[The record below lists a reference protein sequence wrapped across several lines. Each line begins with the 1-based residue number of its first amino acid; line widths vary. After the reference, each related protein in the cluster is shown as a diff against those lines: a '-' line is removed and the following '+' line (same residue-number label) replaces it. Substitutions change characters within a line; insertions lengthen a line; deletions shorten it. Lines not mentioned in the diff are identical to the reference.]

1 MNLARRTV
9 TLRGYLGRD
18 VEVSGEP
25 YVVLALLIESAISDK
40 ATGLHIART
49 TQIPVV
55 CSTPDYSCAHSHLK
69 EGDYIE
75 VEGVLCLCEEDGPV
89 VWSRDPRV
97 MRVAGIKV
105 RATHIRELN
114 APEARVAS

>member
-40 ATGLHIART
+40 ATGLRIART
-49 TQIPVV
+49 TQVPVV
-55 CSTPDYSCAHSHLK
+55 CSALDYSCAHSHLK

-75 VEGVLCLCEEDGPV
+75 VEGVLCLCEEV
-89 VWSRDPRV
+89 VWSREPRV

-105 RATHIRELN
+105 
-114 APEARVAS
+114 ARLMYARSILRRPA

>member
-1 MNLARRTV
+1 MNLARQTV

-18 VEVSGEP
+18 AEVSGES

-40 ATGLHIART
+40 ATGLRVART
-49 TQIPVV
+49 TQVPVV
-55 CSTPDYSCAHSHLK
+55 CCAPDYSGAHSHLK
-69 EGDYIE
+69 EGGYIE
-75 VEGVLCLCEEDGPV
+75 VEGELCLCEEDGPV

-105 RATHIRELN
+105 RATHVREVN
-114 APEARVAS
+114 TPEASAAS

>member
-1 MNLARRTV
+1 MNLTRQTV

-25 YVVLALLIESAISDK
+25 YVVLALLIESVISDK
-40 ATGLHIART
+40 PTGLRVART
-49 TQIPVV
+49 TQVPVV
-55 CSTPDYSCAHSHLK
+55 CFGPDYSGAHSHMK

-75 VEGVLCLCEEDGPV
+75 VEGELCLCEEDGPV
-89 VWSRDPRV
+89 VWSRDPHV

-105 RATHIRELN
+105 CATHVCEVN
-114 APEARVAS
+114 APAASTAI

>member
-9 TLRGYLGRD
+9 ILRGYLGRD

-25 YVVLALLIESAISDK
+25 CVVLALLIESAISDK
-40 ATGLHIART
+40 ATGLRIART
-49 TQIPVV
+49 TQVPVV
-55 CSTPDYSCAHSHLK
+55 CCAPDYSGAHSHLN
-69 EGDYIE
+69 IE
-75 VEGVLCLCEEDGPV
+75 VEGELCFCEEDGPV

-105 RATHIRELN
+105 RATHVREVN
-114 APEARVAS
+114 TPEASAAS

>member
-1 MNLARRTV
+1 MNLVRQTV

-25 YVVLALLIESAISDK
+25 CVFLALLMESAISDK
-40 ATGLHIART
+40 PTGLCIART
-49 TQIPVV
+49 TQVPVV
-55 CSTPDYSCAHSHLK
+55 CLGPDYSGAHSHMK

-75 VEGVLCLCEEDGPV
+75 VEGELRLCEEDGPV

-105 RATHIRELN
+105 HATHVREVTPPP
-114 APEARVAS
+114 ACAAR